1 VSQLDYIIVG
11 GGLQGG
17 LIALALRQRQPLA
30 RVTVVERGRRPG
42 GNHTWSFHSGDLP
55 PDAEPFVRPLIAAEW
70 PEYVVRFPKFT
81 RRVSTRYASIR
92 SEQLADAVENCG
104 CELRTAT
111 DAEVIDGNRV
121 RLDDGTELE
130 ALCVIDARGPA
141 AGEYPAATGY
151 QKFLGLEI
159 ETERPWPELT
169 PTVMDATVPQYD
181 GYRFLYTL
189 PFTSHRVLV
198 EDTYFADGPHLD
210 KTLLRGRV
218 SDYINSRNVGRWNIV
233 REESGALPMPW
244 AGVPITVHPTGPLVG
259 GYAGGWFHP
268 ATGYSFP
275 LAIRLALAVACT
287 SPKDASASAAKLA
300 RRFAPQQQF
309 ARFLNR
315 LLFTMVV
322 PEQRWQVFRRLY
334 RSLPD
339 PLMSRFYS
347 LQFGAVDAARM
358 VVGWPPPVDLSR
370 LIRRPEAR
378 PCPSQTL

>member
-1 VSQLDYIIVG
+1 MSLQDYIIVG

-17 LIALALRQRQPLA
+17 LIALALRERQPSA
-30 RVTVVERGRRPG
+30 RVTVIERGPRPG
-42 GNHTWSFHSGDLP
+42 GNHTWSFHADDLP

-70 PEYVVRFPKFT
+70 PEYVVRFHQCT
-81 RRVSTRYASIR
+81 RRVPTRYASIR

-111 DAEVIDGNRV
+111 DAEVIDGHRV
-121 RLDDGTELE
+121 RLDDGAELE
-130 ALCVIDARGPA
+130 ALCVIDARGPST
-141 AGEYPAATGY
+141 GERPTATGY

-169 PTVMDATVPQYD
+169 PTVMDATVPQDD

-189 PFTSHRVLV
+189 PFATHRVLV
-198 EDTYFADGPHLD
+198 EDTYFADGPQLD
-210 KTLLRGRV
+210 KSLLRGRV
-218 SDYINSRNVGRWNIV
+218 SDYIESQNIGRWNIV
-233 REESGALPMPW
+233 REEAGVLPMPW
-244 AGVPITVHPTGPLVG
+244 AGVPITVQPTGPLVA

-275 LAIRLALAVACT
+275 LAIRLSLAVASV
-287 SPKDASASAAKLA
+287 SPKDASAAAAKLA
-300 RRFAPQQQF
+300 RRLAPRQQF

-347 LQFGAVDAARM
+347 LQFGAVDAVRM
-358 VVGWPPPVDLSR
+358 VVAWPPPVDLSR
-370 LIRRPEAR
+370 LIRRPEAQ
-378 PCPSQTL
+378 PCSSHTL